1 MKKPSCI
8 LNANQA
14 LSNWIEKLGWKEFS
28 RQWLQASQKCSRGPS
43 QVRSSAEAGQHV
55 AADPTSWN
63 QPLCA
68 AMGWQWATLVL
79 RNSRKEQGVNSAVCH
94 TTWKRAFVALC
105 SFLVWSKSRCNPQ
118 RAVSPYGWMP
128 AQRTPIPT
136 STGTKQT
143 PAGCSQHDKWR
154 LQGHS
159 FT

>member
-28 RQWLQASQKCSRGPS
+28 RQWLQASQKRLRGPG

-79 RNSRKEQGVNSAVCH
+79 RNSRKEQGVNSAICH

-105 SFLVWSKSRCNPQ
+105 SFFGLVHVQMQPSESCQSIWVD
-118 RAVSPYGWMP
+118 ASPKDTHP
-128 AQRTPIPT
+128 HQHRN
-136 STGTKQT
+136 K
-143 PAGCSQHDKWR
+143 AGSCR
-154 LQGHS
+154 LQPAR
-159 FT
+159 